1 MPDELLQPATPAP
14 AAVLPLLPSAGRV
27 SFGTCQVCL
36 VSEAGQLIGD
46 VPWCDRCRERY
57 HAERPYAVGD

>member
-1 MPDELLQPATPAP
+1 MPEELLQPATPAP
-14 AAVLPLLPSAGRV
+14 AAVLLLPSAGNV

-46 VPWCDRCRERY
+46 VPWCARCRELY
-57 HAERPYAVGD
+57 HAERPYAVFD

>member
-1 MPDELLQPATPAP
+1 MPEELLRPTASAP
-14 AAVLPLLPSAGRV
+14 AAVMPLLLSAGRV

-46 VPWCDRCRERY
+46 VPWCARCRERY